1 MRLTWRAHE
10 PAGFVWETL
19 GAEQFLFNPLSGQTH
34 VLNPL
39 GALVLEALSAESL
52 STPQLLDLLKE
63 RQGGANNHKPLIQHL
78 MQHLQQLEQ
87 LGLIK
92 RMS

>member
-34 VLNPL
+34 ILNPL
-39 GALVLEALSAESL
+39 GALVLEALSKQSL
-52 STPQLLDLLKE
+52 NTPQLLDLLE
-63 RQGGANNHKPLIQHL
+63 EQQSGADQQTLSQHL
-78 MQHLQQLEQ
+78 SNHLKQLEE
-87 LGLIK
+87 LGLIECV
-92 RMS
+92 S